1 MNTKNM
7 PYKKETGEGFV
18 NRVIPPVVPTAQTPQ
33 TAVKRKSLWE
43 QIPAWGYVVLV
54 LAVVIIAV
62 AAGAIIVAH

>member
-1 MNTKNM
+1 M
-7 PYKKETGEGFV
+7 

-54 LAVVIIAV
+54 LAVVIMAV